1 MAFSFF
7 TDPTQL
13 GPEPTYG
20 SYGAK
25 TDTKYQVSS
34 GFKSRG
40 PNVNPGA
47 YAIADGRIAVCWGFG
62 SSEYF
67 FDRRIVNV
75 ILKPDNQPGGNIPFV
90 KYFIYKGILA
100 TSYFDIDAN
109 NHKVVM
115 NSSTNDQR
123 AVIKPINSNSLPFLI
138 RMNDARNRLV
148 ANPVSGIPAP
158 EILNEDNL
166 GFGRTNGENSNSTA
180 LTDTIDR
187 IFNNNWDDDPSV
199 LGNIPELPVV
209 REGEKIGNFISS
221 LIDVG
226 PNGRVGEFSL
236 EIILDRVGYDSNF
249 SIAAGNESG
258 SNNQI
263 IGRYGS
269 NHHII
274 TLEPGNG
281 SSGSISTTE
290 FTFNRSLREQVLN
303 FMDPCAFYGAIGN
316 HGMPTLNIPSDSG
329 APISINSGDPDQVRM
344 NNIYQL
350 ILNSP
355 GYNPDGTI
363 ATNTNIFSNRNT
375 IYIDIRD
382 RYNNTFDW
390 VRDKSISYKRENL
403 RIGFNG
409 NTNNYRGIDYHGEEN
424 LTGDTPGKKFSISV
438 KWPILAIEIDSTVDE
453 NSNPQPGE
461 LIHGY
466 PFNQLNPTPSL
477 PNNPNG
483 FAIIN
488 LGFKRPFDGFETVS
502 LYLENYQNIAPRL
515 ASNASPE
522 GFFRF
527 LNNLYEWTD
536 PIEILTPNFNG
547 DPNNFSI
554 PLSNYI
560 RIHHIQHY
568 MDFYEGTNPCEIDIN
583 SDEINNPFYHPI
595 NDPDQYG
602 QMDAAENVIN
612 DYPQPLEKHP
622 ENYTEFLWP
631 VDVRLNWSGWQE
643 DKIRSTI
650 YTDKI
655 YLDNFR
661 NGSKDFMANIGI
673 ARDADSN
680 DPSIIPK
687 VTLFAYNTIP
697 SDSGIGLID
706 REFNEPA
713 TPYQF
718 SDNNSYL
725 QNVGRNILDYGF
737 ERISVNSTAGTIN
750 IDHLYRL
757 TNEQIQLELTG
768 PSPGIINVTD
778 LAFFT
783 ISKSDY
789 DSILNQWEI
798 KKNEIAVDPIKSWW
812 SFEPIESGQLPGGR
826 IGEFIRYQIQIKYLN
841 RSNGTAP
848 CKLETFIPS
857 DSFNQPFTTA
867 KIKEPTQIDQI
878 AANVNS
884 VGRGFSIENQEGV
897 DVINCTI
904 YFIQGSSIS
913 YNEFLS
919 YKNYAEKN
927 IKQVWSNIEGQPNAP
942 LLPIGVPNIPS
953 AFSNLGLTARV
964 NSQSGNIPNTRTDAI
979 SAWNI
984 NVVQGGPQNLRNLQP
999 NEVAFIIERSIF
1011 AGTGDP
1017 ALMRR
1022 DRSFVSPQKSDIIF
1036 GSNVVGHRSNPRIG
1050 KLVFNGQA
1058 GLTNDCGTPYL
1069 DDNTAA
1075 HEFGHILGLTDRYT
1089 YSVNVDNLNNVI
1101 ENTGGPRNVYLP
1113 DNYDIDYTEDYRWI
1127 CNLMAVDANKVPN
1140 QNIGSA
1146 GALPNSKFSA
1156 LHIDFWNLTNPYAS
1170 DSNAAYSNL
1179 SHGNTFITPKQWQ
1192 VIKAFANDN
1201 QQFESNEFNY
1211 PEFKLQPYAFFTA
1224 QGTVWP
1230 YGSFAGYDVNPTP
1243 NGRAVSD
1250 FGFQDNNPVGV
1261 NRMSQR
1267 IAPIGAPDSSPIIG
1281 YFWPFDSTNSHPL
1294 VNGDAVSDNR
1304 LMFNIR
1310 LGNNVVPNLFPT
1322 INGLDASGNPIPMI
1336 LQNHPNG
1343 SDTANFSPLT
1353 FGVNP
1358 VLHSAF
1364 NLIGTS
1370 DPANMGRAI
1379 WNTFIDR
1386 GFGTAYTE
1394 QYSYISGASG
1404 NILTHSFILR
1414 TTYDNREK
1422 IIKLLVYGTV

>member
-13 GPEPTYG
+13 GPEPQYA

-25 TDTKYQVSS
+25 TETKYQVSS

-47 YAIADGRIAVCWGFG
+47 YAIADGRIAVCWGYG

-67 FDRRIVNV
+67 FDKRIVNV
-75 ILKPDNQPGGNIPFV
+75 ILKPDTQPGGNIPFV
-90 KYFIYKGILA
+90 KYYIYKGILA
-100 TSYFDIDAN
+100 TSFFDIDNN

-115 NSSTNDQR
+115 NSTTNDQR
-123 AVIKPINSNSLPFLI
+123 AVIKPINNNSLPFLI
-138 RMNDARNRLV
+138 RMNDARN
-148 ANPVSGIPAP
+148 AMIATPTPGIPTP

-166 GFGRTNGENSNSTA
+166 GFGRTNGEKSTSTA
-180 LTDTIDR
+180 LIDTIDR
-187 IFNNNWDDDPSV
+187 IFNNNWDDDPTA
-199 LGNIPELPVV
+199 LGNIPVLPVV
-209 REGEKIGNFISS
+209 FEGEKIGDFISS

-226 PNGRVGEFSL
+226 PHGRVGEFSL
-236 EIILDRVGYDSNF
+236 EIILDRVGYNSNF

-258 SNNQI
+258 SNSTIN
-263 IGRYGS
+263 GRFSS

-281 SSGSISTTE
+281 SSGEINTTE
-290 FTFNRSLREQVLN
+290 GTYNRSLREQVLN
-303 FMDPCAFYGAIGN
+303 YMDPCTFYGAFGN

-329 APISINSGDPDQVRM
+329 SANSISSGDPDQIRI
-344 NNIYQL
+344 NSIYQN

-355 GYNPDGTI
+355 GYDSNGNI
-363 ATNTNIFSNRNT
+363 LVGSNIFSNRNT
-375 IYIDIRD
+375 VYVDIRD

-403 RIGFNG
+403 KIGFNG
-409 NTNNYRGIDYHGEEN
+409 NTNNERGIDYHGED
-424 LTGDTPGKKFSISV
+424 GSAQKKFSISK
-438 KWPILAIEIDSTVDE
+438 KWPILAIEVDETVDA

-461 LIHGY
+461 FIHGY
-466 PFNQLNPTPSL
+466 PFNQPNPNPTL

-483 FAIIN
+483 FASIN
-488 LGFKRPFDGFETVS
+488 LGFKRPNNGFESVS
-502 LYLENYQNIAPRL
+502 LYLENYQNIAPRF
-515 ASNASPE
+515 AQNASPE
-522 GFFRF
+522 GFFRIADNS
-527 LNNLYEWTD
+527 LEWAS

-547 DPNNFSI
+547 DSNNFSV

-560 RIHHIQHY
+560 RIIHIQHY
-568 MDFYEGTNPCEIDIN
+568 TDFYEGSDPCNFDIN
-583 SDEINNPFYHPI
+583 SDEINNPYYHPI
-595 NDPDQYG
+595 NDEDQYG
-602 QMDAAENVIN
+602 NDQDN
-612 DYPQPLEKHP
+612 DYPQPLERHP

-631 VDVRLNWSGWQE
+631 VDTRLNWSGWQE
-643 DKIRSTI
+643 NKIRSTI
-650 YTDKI
+650 YSDKV
-655 YLDNFR
+655 YLDNFP

-673 ARDADSN
+673 ARDADSD
-680 DPSIIPK
+680 DPNIIPK

-737 ERISVNSTAGTIN
+737 ERVSVNSTAGTIN
-750 IDHLYRL
+750 IDHLFRL

-768 PSPGIINVTD
+768 PSPGIINVSD

-783 ISKSDY
+783 INKSDF

-798 KKNEIAVDPIKSWW
+798 EKNEISVDPIKSWW

-826 IGEFIRYQIQIKYLN
+826 SGEFIRYQIQIKYLN

-848 CKLETFIPS
+848 CRLETFIPS

-878 AANVNS
+878 AANVNT
-884 VGRGFSIENQEGV
+884 VGRGFSIEDQGGV

-904 YFIQGSSIS
+904 YLIQGSSIS

-927 IKQVWSNIEGQPNAP
+927 IKQVWSNIEGQPNVP
-942 LLPIGVPNIPS
+942 LVPLGVPNNPS
-953 AFSNLGLTARV
+953 AYTNLGLTARV

-979 SAWNI
+979 TAWNI
-984 NVVQGGPQNLRNLQP
+984 VIVQGGPQNLRDLLP

-1011 AGTGDP
+1011 ADTNDP
-1017 ALMRR
+1017 DLMRR
-1022 DRSFVSPQKSDIIF
+1022 DRSFVSPQKADIISG
-1036 GSNVVGHRSNPRIG
+1036 GSIVGHRSNPRIG
-1050 KLVFNGQA
+1050 KFVFNGQV
-1058 GLTNDCGTPYL
+1058 GIFNDCTNPYL

-1089 YSVNVDNLNNVI
+1089 YSVNVDPLNNVI
-1101 ENTGGPRNVYLP
+1101 RTTGGPRNVYLP
-1113 DNYDIDYTEDYRWI
+1113 DSFDIDYTEDYRWI
-1127 CNLMAVDANKVPN
+1127 CNLMAVDANKIPN

-1146 GALPNSKFSA
+1146 GALPNTKFSA
-1156 LHIDFWNLTNPYAS
+1156 LHNDFWNLTSPYAS

-1179 SHGNTFITPKQWQ
+1179 AHGNTFITPKQWQ
-1192 VIKAFANDN
+1192 IIKAFANDD
-1201 QQFESNEFNY
+1201 QQFESNEFFN
-1211 PEFKLQPYAFFTA
+1211 PEFKLQPYVFFTA

-1230 YGSFAGYDVNPTP
+1230 YGSFAGYDPNPVP
-1243 NGRAVSD
+1243 SGRAVSD
-1250 FGFQDNNPVGV
+1250 FGFQDTSTNGV
-1261 NRMSQR
+1261 HRMSQR
-1267 IAPIGAPDSSPIIG
+1267 IAAIGASDPSPIIG
-1281 YFWPFDSTNSHPL
+1281 YFWPFDPLNSHPL

-1310 LGNNVVPNLFPT
+1310 IGNEVKILFPSM
-1322 INGLDASGNPIPMI
+1322 NGGVDASGVPFPIQ
-1336 LQNHPNG
+1336 LNHPN
-1343 SDTANFSPLT
+1343 NFDLVSVSPLAFT
-1353 FGVNP
+1353 NVSP
-1358 VLHSAF
+1358 LHNTF
-1364 NLIGTS
+1364 NLIGSS
-1370 DPANMGRAI
+1370 DPANMGRTI
-1379 WNTFIDR
+1379 WNKITDR
-1386 GFGTAYTE
+1386 GFGTSYSE
-1394 QYSYISGASG
+1394 QYRYPSGTMGDLLMHNFS
-1404 NILTHSFILR
+1404 LR
-1414 TTYDNREK
+1414 TTYDNRDE
-1422 IIKLLVYGTV
+1422 IIELLVYGAV